1 MSIEVKNLIK
11 NFHNTEVLKNITFQ
25 IEEEEMTAFLGPSG
39 SGKTTLLR
47 IIAGLEQP
55 SAGEIY
61 IGGERVDH
69 LPPQRRGIGFVF
81 QNYALF
87 KHMTVFDN
95 IAFGLKI
102 RKRKNEIIGCKVF
115 ELLEKMALQGLE
127 NRYPHQLSGG
137 QQQRVALA
145 RALASEPKL
154 LLLDEPFA
162 AVDAKLRK
170 ELRQWIV
177 KLHEEMKLTSIF
189 VTHDQQEALE
199 VADRVAVFNQGKL
212 EHFGTPREIYHRPAT
227 PFVASFVGDVNYYQ
241 TKIKGGYADV
251 GPIQIKA
258 YRLVEGSDVEV
269 VIRPEDVRIEPY
281 HDRADLKAQVK
292 QTTFLGDFFK
302 VEMVLTGDKTITATV
317 SKEQGWVIQPQD
329 WVSLRILSTK
339 LFTKERTPALELFHQ
354 RRPVEELAKTA
365 DASL

>member
-1 MSIEVKNLIK
+1 MSIVVKNVVK
-11 NFHNTEVLKNITFQ
+11 KFPGGTEVLKDLSFQ
-25 IEEEEMTAFLGPSG
+25 LEEEEMTALLGPSG

-55 SAGEIY
+55 CAGEIH
-61 IGGERVDH
+61 IMGKRVDL
-69 LPPQRRGIGFVF
+69 LPPQQRGIGFVF

-87 KHMTVFDN
+87 QHMTVYDN

-102 RKRKNEIIGCKVF
+102 KKKDKDTIHEKVF
-115 ELLEKMALQGLE
+115 MFLEKMALQGLE

-177 KLHEEMKLTSIF
+177 KLHEELKLTSIF

-199 VADRVAVFNQGKL
+199 VADRVAVFNLGKL
-212 EHFGTPREIYHRPAT
+212 EQLGTPREIYHRPAT
-227 PFVASFVGDVNYYQ
+227 PFVASFVGDVNYYR
-241 TKIKGGYADV
+241 TKVKNGNADL
-251 GPIQIKA
+251 GALQIRA
-258 YRLVEGSDVEV
+258 YRLIEGSDVEV

-281 HDRADLKAQVK
+281 HEKADVKAQVR

-302 VEMVLTGDKTITATV
+302 VEMVIADQQSIIATV
-317 SKEQGWVIQPQD
+317 PKEQGWVIQPQD
-329 WVSLRILSTK
+329 WVSVKIISSK
-339 LFTKERTPALELFHQ
+339 LFTKERTPALTLLQKRKDIEDLGQ
-354 RRPVEELAKTA
+354 AA
-365 DASL
+365 QA